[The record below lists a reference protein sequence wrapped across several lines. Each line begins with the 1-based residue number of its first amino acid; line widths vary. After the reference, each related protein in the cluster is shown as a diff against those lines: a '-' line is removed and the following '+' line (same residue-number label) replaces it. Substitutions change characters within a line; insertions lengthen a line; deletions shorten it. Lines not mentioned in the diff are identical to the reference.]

1 MVRSAF
7 PRIISFP
14 NKVPRNLFIQHRLG
28 AVMTEQS
35 GKEGDSSC
43 KTTFKLSNLNK
54 IMLGFTTAIKENFAG

>member
-1 MVRSAF
+1 
-7 PRIISFP
+7 
-14 NKVPRNLFIQHRLG
+14 
-28 AVMTEQS
+28 MTEQS